1 MDEISKTFCV
11 LPWMHMAVTTTGIMR
26 VCCNSTPGVNH
37 INKPD
42 GKPYRINRDSVE
54 EAWNSESYRS
64 IRRQFL
70 AGERPAICQPC
81 FREEDSGI
89 RSPRIG
95 WNQRWGEDREYT
107 EDAPFA
113 IRYVDLRLG
122 NLCNL
127 KCRMCNPHSS
137 SMWLKDWS
145 DGEKSLGL
153 YGGESELSEEE
164 YASLQAMDW
173 YTKPETWENIY
184 RLADSLDEI
193 YLTGGEPTLIEQQ
206 HLLLDYLIENDKAKN
221 IKLKYNTNLTN
232 VPRNLLD
239 KWTRFREVR
248 LNCSID
254 ATGALNRYIRFPSDW
269 AKIEE
274 NFKTVRS
281 LPNSSIQLHCTVQMY
296 NILRLH
302 EFIEWASPYGHDIY
316 FNVLDHPPE
325 MNIRVL
331 PAQLK
336 ELARARLEPYMHLA
350 KMPGIVSY
358 MLGEDWSNRYAAFVA
373 YTRKIDAARGED
385 LLQVVPEFA
394 QTDGWRS

>member
-1 MDEISKTFCV
+1 MDDVSKTFCV

-26 VCCNSTPGVNH
+26 VCCNSTPGMNH
-37 INKPD
+37 IMKSD
-42 GKPYRINRDSVE
+42 GKPYRINRDDVE

-64 IRRQFL
+64 IRRQLL
-70 AGERPAICQPC
+70 AGERPAMCHPC

-95 WNQRWGEDREYT
+95 WNQRWGDVKMEYT
-107 EDAPFA
+107 EEAPFA

-145 DGEKSLGL
+145 DSEKSLGPH
-153 YGGESELSEEE
+153 GGEIELSEEE
-164 YASLQAMDW
+164 YERLRSMDW
-173 YTKPETWENIY
+173 YTRPETWQNIY
-184 RLADSLDEI
+184 KLADSLDEI

-206 HLLLDYLIENDKAKN
+206 HMLLDYLIENNKAGN

-232 VPRNLLD
+232 VPRSLLD
-239 KWTRFREVR
+239 KWMRFREIR

-254 ATGALNRYIRFPSDW
+254 ATGQLNRYIRFPSDW
-269 AKIEE
+269 SKIEE
-274 NFKTVRS
+274 NFRIVRA
-281 LPNSSIQLHCTVQMY
+281 LPNSSMQLHCTVQMY

-302 EFIEWASPYGHDIY
+302 EFIEWALPYGHDIY
-316 FNVLDHPPE
+316 FNILDHPLE

-331 PAQLK
+331 PAHLK
-336 ELARARLEPYMHLA
+336 ELARQRLTPYMHLS
-350 KMPGIVSY
+350 KMPGIINY
-358 MLGEDWSNRYAAFVA
+358 MMDEDWSHRYGDFLS
-373 YTRKIDAARGED
+373 YTTKIDRVRGED
-385 LLQVVPEFA
+385 LFGIVPEFR
-394 QTDGWRS
+394 QQP